1 MEDFNKLARTSLS
14 DSTLGL
20 HLEFEMGKLI
30 VTLIEPGYPAYQ
42 SGKVQLMLNSSSPEV
57 FC

>member
-1 MEDFNKLARTSLS
+1 MEVFKHITQSAMS

-30 VTLIEPGYPAYQ
+30 VTYLEPGYPAHQ
-42 SGKVQLMLNSSSPEV
+42 SGKVAL
-57 FC
+57 